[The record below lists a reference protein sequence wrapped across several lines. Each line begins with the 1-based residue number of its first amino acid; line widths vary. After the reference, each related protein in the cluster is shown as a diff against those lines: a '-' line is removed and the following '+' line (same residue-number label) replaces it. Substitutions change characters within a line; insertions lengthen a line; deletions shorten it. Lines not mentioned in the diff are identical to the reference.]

1 MPTAT
6 LEIPIAKNADGVW
19 LIGGTRVTLD
29 TLVAAFADGAT
40 AEEIALRYPSLK
52 LADVYAAISFILQNQ
67 EEVEFYLRQRQQQAA
82 VIRAQNESRFDSAEI
97 RERLLA
103 RRAKN

>member
-1 MPTAT
+1 MSTAT
-6 LEIPIAKNADGVW
+6 LEVPIDKNADGVW

-52 LADVYAAISFILQNQ
+52 LADVYLAISFILQNQ
-67 EEVEFYLRQRQQQAA
+67 GEVEVYLQQRQQQAA
-82 VIRAQNESRFDSAEI
+82 TVRVQNEARFDSTSI
-97 RERLLA
+97 RGRLLA